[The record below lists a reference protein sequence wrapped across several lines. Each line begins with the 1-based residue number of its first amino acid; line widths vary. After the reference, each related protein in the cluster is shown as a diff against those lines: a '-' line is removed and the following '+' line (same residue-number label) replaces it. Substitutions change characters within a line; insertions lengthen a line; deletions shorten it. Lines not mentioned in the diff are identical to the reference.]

1 MGDKNGTKNNSGSG
15 GNNNQGGGAAGM
27 STNEMNTALSEE
39 TITNNQTTAGQGIVQ
54 YNLGIKPYIAN
65 PNENATGGNVTGF
78 YSTTGDQMYGGAASA
93 ATNKYLESIGE
104 ATQGSQNP
112 DGSYNYLLT
121 AKGWEMKYGSY
132 TPGQAQEGGAMGDG
146 SSGIMGGIPISEEMF
161 DSQKKLQMIATGA
174 MALAGVPVM
183 GAAFAEYNANKYSDY
198 VNKFTN
204 TLQSSTSM
212 ASQTQKETNRF
223 DGKSFD
229 SSAGRYST
237 MYTPADDKIQQ
248 AYMDKA
254 AERKLALARKNQ
266 AVSSNRK
273 LFNTTNQTITG
284 AMV

>member
-1 MGDKNGTKNNSGSG
+1 MGDTTSTNTNANSGGG

-39 TITNNQTTAGQGIVQ
+39 TITNNQTTAGTGIVQ

-65 PNENATGGNVTGF
+65 PNENATGGNVTGY
-78 YSTTGDQMYGGAASA
+78 YSTTGNQMYGGAAST
-93 ATNKYLESIGE
+93 ATNEYLESIGE
-104 ATQGSQNP
+104 ATKGSQNP

-132 TPGQAQEGGAMGDG
+132 TPGQTQEGGAMGDG

-161 DSQKKLQMIATGA
+161 DSQKKLQMITTGA

-198 VNKFTN
+198 VNTFNN

-212 ASQTQKETNRF
+212 ASS
-223 DGKSFD
+223 GKSD
-229 SSAGRYST
+229 SGST
-237 MYTPADDKIQQ
+237 NATSTSMATGTTTINDTGVDGGPSE
-248 AYMDKA
+248 A
-254 AERKLALARKNQ
+254 ARLKKLALTKKTAALDAK
-266 AVSSNRK
+266 RK

>member
-1 MGDKNGTKNNSGSG
+1 MGDKNGTKNNSSGG

-146 SSGIMGGIPISEEMF
+146 SSGIMGGVPISQEMF
-161 DSQKKLQMIATGA
+161 ESQQKIKMLGLGA
-174 MALAGVPVM
+174 LSVFAPFPVSSALGY
-183 GAAFAEYNANKYSDY
+183 AANQARKDQYSNY
-198 VNKFTN
+198 VSNFN
-204 TLQSSTSM
+204 QSMSSTSYA
-212 ASQTQKETNRF
+212 ASATQNRF

-229 SSAGRYST
+229 SSAGRYTTGIGS
-237 MYTPADDKIQQ
+237 DDKIQQ

-254 AERKLALARKNQ
+254 AERKLALARKNS
-266 AVSSNRK
+266 AITGSRK
-273 LFNTTNQTITG
+273 LFNTTNKTITG